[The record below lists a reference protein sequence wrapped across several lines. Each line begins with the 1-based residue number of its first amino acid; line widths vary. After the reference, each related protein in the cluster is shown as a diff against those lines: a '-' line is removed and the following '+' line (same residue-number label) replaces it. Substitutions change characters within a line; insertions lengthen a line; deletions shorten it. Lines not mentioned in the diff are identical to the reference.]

1 MKITKI
7 QLRRII
13 KEEKA
18 KLISEQPG
26 SYGQTIL
33 DDLTIQVGEII
44 ERARYD
50 AAQAGEE
57 LTREQ
62 IVDHITTTMQE
73 LR

>member
-1 MKITKI
+1 VKITKR

-26 SYGQTIL
+26 PYGQTIL
-33 DDLTIQVGEII
+33 DDLTIQVEEII
-44 ERARYD
+44 DNAVG
-50 AAQAGEE
+50 QADMDGAP
-57 LTREQ
+57 LTKRE
-62 IVDHITTTMQE
+62 ILDHITTTIQE